1 MFNQPFVQHFSWT
14 TTFQKK
20 KINFMRGVVNDTHKS
35 FFYAKSLLQIETFA
49 AVLDEAKMHHTSF
62 EMQLIRNSIVCINLW
77 KNLKFCLRVCT
88 EMFLLQRYVYK
99 QLGII
104 IIIGSNWNY
113 LGFHIIMD
121 IYWGALNVWMV
132 PCQAMTKVWLFFH
145 LGFILNWTFF
155 CNLNTELEL

>member
-1 MFNQPFVQHFSWT
+1 MASCSFLIDLITINQFLISYNYLSMTIIYILQSSRFYDLFNQPFVQHFSWT

-77 KNLKFCLRVCT
+77 KNLKFCLIVCT
-88 EMFLLQRYVYK
+88 EMFLHTSFYK
-99 QLGII
+99 
-104 IIIGSNWNY
+104 
-113 LGFHIIMD
+113 
-121 IYWGALNVWMV
+121 
-132 PCQAMTKVWLFFH
+132 
-145 LGFILNWTFF
+145 
-155 CNLNTELEL
+155 NLSTSSWEL

>member
-77 KNLKFCLRVCT
+77 KNLKFCLIVRDVFT
-88 EMFLLQRYVYK
+88 SFYK
-99 QLGII
+99 GMSTSTACQAVGNYNHNWLKLKFLGISHHY
-104 IIIGSNWNY
+104 GHFLRCSECLN
-113 LGFHIIMD
+113 
-121 IYWGALNVWMV
+121 GAMS
-132 PCQAMTKVWLFFH
+132 KV
-145 LGFILNWTFF
+145 
-155 CNLNTELEL
+155 